1 MSTPLRPKLLLS
13 NALLAALVL
22 LGGCSATGDVLHDFD
37 GDGSLDSDDCAPDD
51 AAVYPGAETDSYGDD
66 LDSNCDGSDGIDNDL
81 DGYPAP
87 GDGVPADLEDCNDS
101 NPDIH
106 PGTEEIPDDNIDQNC
121 DGFDESNITGAPTV
135 TISPLQPRTDDD
147 LVATVTWS
155 AGSTIVRWF
164 VDGVEVAGLAAT
176 ETVPAATTQKDQVW
190 RAVASAEVGGET
202 REGEASVTISNS
214 APLTQ
219 SVQVLPSVGTV
230 LDSFECFG
238 SNSDADGDPL
248 SYTYRWFVDDQP
260 INATTSQITASV
272 GFTRGNW
279 LDCEITATDGSEVG
293 TAVASAQSST
303 ILNSPPSTPGSPTP
317 SVDADA
323 YTDDDLLCEA
333 TTTSADP
340 DGDALTYTMEW
351 IKSSAT
357 IPSLTA
363 QFAAQDPLVLELSSA
378 MTQRGEEWSCHIR
391 ANDGTQLSDSAGS
404 ATITIINSLPTEPY
418 IETSPYTANGV
429 VTPDQDIRC
438 YIDGASSDA
447 DEDAITYHME
457 WLEDGNSIPYENTS
471 ATANDD
477 LVLPAASYS
486 DDGET
491 FTCVVTPNDGLEDG
505 PSGSAVVE
513 VCGDTRIVF
522 ESDSDHV
529 SIPRTGMPNYG
540 AEGTIEAW
548 IYLNAIT
555 DAQIFGHWQDGQ
567 GDVQIKLAANGR
579 LSAYIWSW
587 TTAIALDSDPGT
599 LTQGQWQHVALQ
611 WDSAGVSLWRD
622 GVQVASTTTT
632 TTPATASL
640 SLYLG
645 ENGPRGVIWDS
656 SFRGSIQN
664 LRISNVARY
673 SGDPVPRSFGLD
685 ASTVV
690 LYRLNE
696 GSGSGIDANGVG
708 QSAIPVPSNL
718 WTNDIPCLDP

>member
-272 GFTRGNW
+272 GFTRG
-279 LDCEITATDGSEVG
+279 
-293 TAVASAQSST
+293 
-303 ILNSPPSTPGSPTP
+303 
-317 SVDADA
+317 
-323 YTDDDLLCEA
+323 
-333 TTTSADP
+333 
-340 DGDALTYTMEW
+340 
-351 IKSSAT
+351 
-357 IPSLTA
+357 
-363 QFAAQDPLVLELSSA
+363 EL
-378 MTQRGEEWSCHIR
+378 
-391 ANDGTQLSDSAGS
+391 AG
-404 ATITIINSLPTEPY
+404 LR
-418 IETSPYTANGV
+418 
-429 VTPDQDIRC
+429 D
-438 YIDGASSDA
+438 
-447 DEDAITYHME
+447 H
-457 WLEDGNSIPYENTS
+457 GN
-471 ATANDD
+471 
-477 LVLPAASYS
+477 
-486 DDGET
+486 
-491 FTCVVTPNDGLEDG
+491 
-505 PSGSAVVE
+505 
-513 VCGDTRIVF
+513 
-522 ESDSDHV
+522 
-529 SIPRTGMPNYG
+529 
-540 AEGTIEAW
+540 
-548 IYLNAIT
+548 
-555 DAQIFGHWQDGQ
+555 
-567 GDVQIKLAANGR
+567 
-579 LSAYIWSW
+579 
-587 TTAIALDSDPGT
+587 
-599 LTQGQWQHVALQ
+599 
-611 WDSAGVSLWRD
+611 
-622 GVQVASTTTT
+622 
-632 TTPATASL
+632 
-640 SLYLG
+640 
-645 ENGPRGVIWDS
+645 
-656 SFRGSIQN
+656 
-664 LRISNVARY
+664 
-673 SGDPVPRSFGLD
+673 
-685 ASTVV
+685 
-690 LYRLNE
+690 
-696 GSGSGIDANGVG
+696 
-708 QSAIPVPSNL
+708 
-718 WTNDIPCLDP
+718 